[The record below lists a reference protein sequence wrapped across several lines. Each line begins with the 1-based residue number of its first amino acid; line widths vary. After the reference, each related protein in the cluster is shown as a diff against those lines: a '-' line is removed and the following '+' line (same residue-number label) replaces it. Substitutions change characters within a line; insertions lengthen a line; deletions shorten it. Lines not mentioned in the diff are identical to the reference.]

1 MCLAY
6 PMKIIEIKENTAL
19 VEADGIKRG
28 VNIEFLKNAKVGD
41 FVMVHA
47 GFAIE
52 KFNPDKVKEIL
63 EGFNEYKSA
72 YRKSS
77 NPKNAL

>member
-6 PMKIIEIKENTAL
+6 PMKIVKIQGNLAT
-19 VEADGIKRG
+19 VEAEGIKRD
-28 VNIEFLKNAKVGD
+28 VNIEFLKKAKIGD

-52 KFNPDKVKEIL
+52 KFNPDKVKDIL
-63 EGFNEYKSA
+63 EGFKEYKSA

-77 NPKNAL
+77 KK

>member
-6 PMKIIEIKENTAL
+6 PMKIVEIKGASAL
-19 VEADGIKRG
+19 VEAEGIKRE

-52 KFNPDKVKEIL
+52 KFNPEKVKDIL
-63 EGFNEYKSA
+63 DGFKEYKSA

-77 NPKNAL
+77 KK

>member
-6 PMKIIEIKENTAL
+6 PMKVIEINKNRATVDAE
-19 VEADGIKRG
+19 GIKRE

-41 FVMVHA
+41 YLMVHA

-52 KFNPDKVKEIL
+52 KFDPKKAKETI
-63 EGFNEYKSA
+63 EYFKEYKDA
-72 YRKSS
+72 LRKTL
-77 NPKNAL
+77 KR

>member
-6 PMKIIEIKENTAL
+6 PMKVIEIKKNRAIVDAE
-19 VEADGIKRG
+19 GIKRE

-41 FVMVHA
+41 YLMVHA

-52 KFNPDKVKEIL
+52 KFDEKRAKETI
-63 EGFNEYKSA
+63 EYFKE
-72 YRKSS
+72 Y
-77 NPKNAL
+77 KNALRKTLKR

>member
-6 PMKIIEIKENTAL
+6 PMKIIEIKGNQAS
-19 VEADGIKRG
+19 VEADGIKRD

-52 KFNPDKVKEIL
+52 KFDSEKVKDIL
-63 EGFNEYKSA
+63 EGFKEYKSA
-72 YRKSS
+72 YRKSF
-77 NPKNAL
+77 KR

>member
-1 MCLAY
+1 
-6 PMKIIEIKENTAL
+6 MKIIEIKGTHAS
-19 VEADGIKRG
+19 VEAEGIKRD
-28 VNIEFLKNAKVGD
+28 VNIEFLKNAQKGD

-52 KFNPDKVKEIL
+52 KFDSSKVKDIL
-63 EGFNEYKSA
+63 DGFKEYKSA

-77 NPKNAL
+77 KK

>member
-1 MCLAY
+1 
-6 PMKIIEIKENTAL
+6 MKIIEINGNHAL
-19 VEADGIKRG
+19 VEADGIKRN
-28 VNIEFLKNAKVGD
+28 VNIEFLKNARMGD

-52 KFNPDKVKEIL
+52 KFNPSKVKDIL
-63 EGFNEYKSA
+63 EGFKEYKSA

-77 NPKNAL
+77 KK

>member
-6 PMKIIEIKENTAL
+6 PMKVIKVNKNRAI
-19 VEADGIKRG
+19 VNAAGIKRE

-41 FVMVHA
+41 YLMVHA

-52 KFNPDKVKEIL
+52 KFDEEKAKETIGYFK
-63 EGFNEYKSA
+63 EC
-72 YRKSS
+72 
-77 NPKNAL
+77 KNALRKTFKR

>member
-6 PMKIIEIKENTAL
+6 PMKIIEINGNHAS
-19 VEADGIKRG
+19 VEADGIKRD
-28 VNIEFLKNAKVGD
+28 VNIEFLKNSRIGD

-52 KFNPDKVKEIL
+52 KFNPDKVKDIL
-63 EGFNEYKSA
+63 EGFKEYKSA

-77 NPKNAL
+77 KK

>member
-6 PMKIIEIKENTAL
+6 PMKIVAIKGNHAT
-19 VEADGIKRG
+19 VEAEGIKRD
-28 VNIEFLKNAKVGD
+28 VNIEFLKSAKVGD

-52 KFNPDKVKEIL
+52 KFNPAKVNDIL
-63 EGFNEYKSA
+63 EGFKEYKSA
-72 YRKSS
+72 YRKSV
-77 NPKNAL
+77 KK

>member
-1 MCLAY
+1 
-6 PMKIIEIKENTAL
+6 MKIIEIKGAQAS
-19 VEADGIKRG
+19 VEAEGIRRD
-28 VNIEFLKNAKVGD
+28 VNIEFLKKIKVGD

-52 KFNPDKVKEIL
+52 KFDSSKVKDIID
-63 EGFNEYKSA
+63 GFKEYKSA

-77 NPKNAL
+77 NPKHAL

>member
-6 PMKIIEIKENTAL
+6 PMKIVKIKGSLAT
-19 VEADGIKRG
+19 VEAEGIKRD
-28 VNIEFLKNAKVGD
+28 VNIEFLKKAKVGD

-52 KFNPDKVKEIL
+52 KFNPDKVKDIL
-63 EGFNEYKSA
+63 EGFKEYKSA

-77 NPKNAL
+77 KK

>member
-1 MCLAY
+1 
-6 PMKIIEIKENTAL
+6 MKIVKIKGSLAT
-19 VEADGIKRG
+19 VEAEGIKRD
-28 VNIEFLKNAKVGD
+28 VNIEFLKKAKVGD

-52 KFNPDKVKEIL
+52 KFNPDKVKDIL
-63 EGFNEYKSA
+63 EGFKEYKSA

-77 NPKNAL
+77 KK

>member
-6 PMKIIEIKENTAL
+6 PMKIIEIKGVHAS
-19 VEADGIKRG
+19 VEAEGIRRD
-28 VNIEFLKNAKVGD
+28 VNIEFLKKSKVGD

-52 KFNPDKVKEIL
+52 KFDPSKVKDIID
-63 EGFNEYKSA
+63 GFKEYKSA

-77 NPKNAL
+77 KK

>member
-6 PMKIIEIKENTAL
+6 PMKIIEIKGKLAL
-19 VEADGIKRG
+19 VEADGIKREI
-28 VNIEFLKNAKVGD
+28 NIEFLKSSKIGD
-41 FVMVHA
+41 YVMVHA

-52 KFNPDKVKEIL
+52 KFNPDKVKDIL
-63 EGFNEYKSA
+63 EGFKEYKSA

-77 NPKNAL
+77 KK

>member
-6 PMKIIEIKENTAL
+6 PMKIIEIKGAQAS
-19 VEADGIKRG
+19 VEAEGIRRD
-28 VNIEFLKNAKVGD
+28 VNIEFLKKIKVGD

-52 KFNPDKVKEIL
+52 KFDSSKVKDIID
-63 EGFNEYKSA
+63 GFKEYKSA

-77 NPKNAL
+77 KR

>member
-6 PMKIIEIKENTAL
+6 PMKIVEINGKHAL
-19 VEADGIKRG
+19 VEAEGIKRE
-28 VNIEFLKNAKVGD
+28 VNIEFLKKPQVGD

-52 KFNPDKVKEIL
+52 KFNPDKVKDIL
-63 EGFNEYKSA
+63 EGFKEYKSA

-77 NPKNAL
+77 NPENAL

>member
-6 PMKIIEIKENTAL
+6 PMKIVKIQGNLAT
-19 VEADGIKRG
+19 VEAEGIKRD
-28 VNIEFLKNAKVGD
+28 VNIEFLKKAKVGD

-52 KFNPDKVKEIL
+52 KFNPDKVKDIL
-63 EGFNEYKSA
+63 EGFKEYKSA

-77 NPKNAL
+77 KK

>member
-6 PMKIIEIKENTAL
+6 PMKIIEIKGNHAS
-19 VEADGIKRG
+19 VEADGIKRD

-52 KFNPDKVKEIL
+52 KFNPGKVKDIL
-63 EGFNEYKSA
+63 EGFKEYKSA
-72 YRKSS
+72 YRKSF
-77 NPKNAL
+77 KR